1 MEPDGRNRTMSRGA
15 AWQCCSST
23 TAAAQTACH
32 PLSLRTR
39 ENSTASAPAHA
50 CFRAPCSSRPGD
62 GSAVEDRPRGPCR
75 AGPRRRSQAGESESG
90 VALERRNDDR
100 GAVRLVRERLCAAIR
115 SEDRLLADWR
125 LGSWRPARLASGWS
139 GIEACGGSRRCGCS
153 PLLDQWRRRLCRP
166 RVVDALRVC
175 CVPMLGRGCGVVV
188 VGPALVVC
196 WLCGVGPVVRG
207 G

>member
-1 MEPDGRNRTMSRGA
+1 MGPVPFGVALCAKG
-15 AWQCCSST
+15 SSAPLMLKPLG
-23 TAAAQTACH
+23 AAAQI
-32 PLSLRTR
+32 
-39 ENSTASAPAHA
+39 
-50 CFRAPCSSRPGD
+50 
-62 GSAVEDRPRGPCR
+62 RPRGPCR